1 MSLFLQQIANGL
13 VIGSTYAVVALGFAL
28 AFTVLRV
35 INFAH
40 PDIFMV
46 GMFAGLVA
54 AAPGPWGFVI
64 ALAGGALGAAALGLA
79 LERTVLAPLRG
90 RDVLMTLIG
99 TLGVA
104 IMLENGM
111 ALVAGPDPVSYPS
124 LVPTRFID
132 IGSVTVTLRQLV
144 NFAICLALLA
154 LVSLYV
160 RATRF
165 GRATRAIAERPD
177 VAAAFGVDVGR
188 VCQVTIVIASA
199 MAGVAAVSVG
209 ALYGTASA
217 FVGLLYGLKAFT
229 CMLVAG
235 NRYFE
240 GVMVVALGLGIVEA
254 LVTGYV
260 SSSLRDAVAFF
271 VLIGVLLFRP
281 NGLFG
286 TREFTAFLPA
296 GLRKKLMGKELL
308 T

>member
-1 MSLFLQQIANGL
+1 MDLFLQQLANGL
-13 VIGSTYAVVALGFAL
+13 VIGSTYAVVAIGFAL

-54 AAPGPWGFVI
+54 GVQSPAIGFVAV
-64 ALAGGALGAAALGLA
+64 ALAGAAGAGLVGFA
-79 LERTVLAPLRG
+79 LERTVIAPLRG

-99 TLGVA
+99 TLGAA
-104 IMLENGM
+104 IMLQNGM
-111 ALVAGPDPVSYPS
+111 AVIAGPDPVAYPV
-124 LVPTRFID
+124 LIPRRFVD
-132 IGSVTVTLRQLV
+132 IGPVSLTMRQIV
-144 NFAICLALLA
+144 NFGICLGLLA
-154 LVSLYV
+154 MVSFYV
-160 RATRF
+160 RATPW

-177 VAAAFGVDVGR
+177 VAAAFGVNVAR
-188 VCQVTIVIASA
+188 ICQFTIILASV
-199 MAGVAAVSVG
+199 MAGIAAVSVG
-209 ALYGTASA
+209 MLYGSAHA

-240 GVMVVALGLGIVEA
+240 GVMVVGLAIGVVEA

-260 SSSLRDAVAFF
+260 SSSLRDAAAFF
-271 VLIGVLLFRP
+271 ILIGVLYFRP

-286 TREFTAFLPA
+286 SYAT
-296 GLRKKLMGKELL
+296 
-308 T
+308 